1 MAHISNLCKL
11 LPLVLILNFCAPAH
25 AQPNNPS
32 GFNWKHIRVICSQMQ
47 PFLDYA
53 RQAGFEMEWMG
64 GTSTNDVQDS
74 LWINDETQEFLLMR
88 FTYYNNEACMISSGS
103 SEYFIN

>member
-1 MAHISNLCKL
+1 
-11 LPLVLILNFCAPAH
+11 
-25 AQPNNPS
+25 
-32 GFNWKHIRVICSQMQ
+32 MQ